1 MWMLWA
7 LLAVSDATVA
17 DLAKRFDTELECAKP
32 EDTRKVGTRVHRYWC
47 PMAALPK
54 ATFAAPKARRTLLG
68 VAIALRKGTAV
79 VDAILGSTDLAVLA
93 VGPEG
98 ALVTSLTP
106 SDEKEKQ
113 ELGRVVFSLG
123 LVLKG
128 KAQAVEIPADLAGF
142 LKSFDAK
149 PLHPVKAGAYEA
161 KLPSRIYS
169 VKGSFGEGFV
179 VIEQAPEGAR
189 VNLFPVA
196 PQTVAK

>member
-1 MWMLWA
+1 M
-7 LLAVSDATVA
+7 
-17 DLAKRFDTELECAKP
+17 
-32 EDTRKVGTRVHRYWC
+32 
-47 PMAALPK
+47 
-54 ATFAAPKARRTLLG
+54 
-68 VAIALRKGTAV
+68 
-79 VDAILGSTDLAVLA
+79 
-93 VGPEG
+93 
-98 ALVTSLTP
+98 TSLTP